1 MTSVVP
7 AALALATH
15 NSDVLHTVLAETR
28 GHELIRRPG
37 FTAMRGPGLVRV
49 LVRGPEPAAD
59 DVAEMADLV
68 AAAGERRVTVVE
80 DPFAVLDCADWGL
93 GSRELPVM
101 ARQPGPVSP
110 PALDVTPVET
120 VAQLAAA
127 EKVVLDGFPLPGFAP
142 GEALT
147 PALLD
152 RPEARLHLVAR
163 DGEPTG
169 ACLSILDGH
178 ATGLYWVTTL
188 PEHRSRGVGRALLAA
203 ALDGVDG
210 PATLTATEAGRPLYD
225 SFGFTVVAHAKWWWK
240 PTG

>member
-15 NSDVLHTVLAETR
+15 NSDVLLTVLAETR
-28 GHELIRRPG
+28 GHELVRRRG
-37 FTAMRGPGLVRV
+37 FSAVVGPGLVRV
-49 LVRGPEPAAD
+49 LVLDPEPAAD
-59 DVAEMADLV
+59 EVAEMGELV
-68 AAAGERRVTVVE
+68 AAAGERRVTVE
-80 DPFAVLDCADWGL
+80 DSFAVLDCSPWGL
-93 GSRELPVM
+93 EGRELPVM
-101 ARQPGPVSP
+101 ARQPGPVAV

-120 VAQLAAA
+120 AAQLAVA

-152 RPEARLHLVAR
+152 RPEARLHLVTR
-163 DGEPTG
+163 GGEPAG
-169 ACLSILDGH
+169 ACLSILDQN

-188 PEHRSRGVGRALLAA
+188 PEHRSRGVGRALLNA
-203 ALDGVDG
+203 ALDGWDV
-210 PATLTATEAGRPLYD
+210 PVTLTATKAGRPLYD
-225 SFGFTVVAHAKWWWK
+225 SFGFDVVAHAKWWSK